1 MKNSLMQGL
10 ILCLLPLC
18 LSAQKSTS
26 IFFETKQTVL
36 STEAKSQLT
45 AFIVEIKR
53 LDINKINIV
62 GFADTDGSDKLN
74 QDLSEQRAMVV
85 KTFLIEQGVDNQL
98 ITAMGRGKMGAGSD
112 KNRSRRVD
120 IVVEFLPVNAP
131 PIVVKPAVTTPTK
144 PIPNIMALYQA
155 LSTPIQTFKIATNR
169 DTLLRGAKGTAI
181 FIPKNVF
188 EGVPANTSVD
198 FRLKEAYSM
207 GDIVSDNL
215 NTTSGDKIL
224 QTGGMIYTD
233 ALYNGK
239 PVQLKDNILVSFA
252 SAESRQKGMQI
263 YSGRRNSQQNGKM
276 DWQLQPTESE
286 ETVAYRTSG
295 SDNPFMMRTGEKNFA
310 RFAEWTDVSSCGV
323 YFKNSDPKK
332 YTRTTDL
339 NATCTTILAYVDTKP
354 ALKNKTIEEV
364 HKLIF
369 SDMYSFYKVNTLPE
383 LQKQD
388 GRRWD
393 SLLVTREKVYDLTDA
408 GDKRRDSLQK
418 VQEKEREKMAILMAE
433 QNRRNEERLRTERF
447 FPVNTIG
454 WSNCDQ
460 VRPEMLQTRIQSI
473 VTTDIPSQS
482 DNAYSIRLVFP
493 KRQMVI
499 QGFPN
504 NGLITFGQL
513 PQGLDGYM
521 VGMKT
526 DNNQPYL
533 AVQKIK
539 TDNIKVTLDFKAV
552 TAAEIQKAFSEL
564 N

>member
-26 IFFETKQTVL
+26 IFFETKQTAL
-36 STEAKSQLT
+36 SAEAKSQLT
-45 AFIVEIKR
+45 AFVVEIKR
-53 LDINKINIV
+53 LGINKINIV
-62 GFADTDGSDKLN
+62 GFADSDGADQLN
-74 QDLSEQRAMVV
+74 QDLSAQRAMVV
-85 KTFLIEQGVDNQL
+85 KTFLVEQGIDNQF
-98 ITAMGRGKMGAGSD
+98 ITAVGRGKMGAGSD

-120 IVVEFLPVNAP
+120 IAVEFLPEKAP
-131 PIVVKPAVTTPTK
+131 QIAAKPAVRAPSK
-144 PIPNIMALYQA
+144 PIPNIMVLYQA

-188 EGVPANTSVD
+188 EGVPANASID

-224 QTGGMIYTD
+224 QTGGMVYTD

-263 YSGRRNSQQNGKM
+263 YSGKRNPQQNGKM
-276 DWQLQPTESE
+276 DWQLQESE

-295 SDNPFMMRTGEKNFA
+295 SDNPFVMRTGAKNFA
-310 RFAEWTDVSSCGV
+310 RFVEWTDVSSCGV
-323 YFKNSDPKK
+323 YFKNSDPQK

-364 HKLIF
+364 HRLIF

-393 SLLVTREKVYDLTDA
+393 SLLAVREKMYDLTDA

-418 VQEKEREKMAILMAE
+418 EQEKMAILMAE
-433 QNRRNEERLRTERF
+433 QNRINEERLRTERF

-460 VRPEMLQTRIQSI
+460 VRPEMLQARIQSI
-473 VTTDIPSQS
+473 VTADIPSQS
-482 DNAYSIRLVFP
+482 NNAYSIRLVFP